1 MSKDLW
7 TSAKVG
13 LLVVVGLALIWGAYL
28 LVDETRG
35 GEDDYG
41 VYAIFDDAQGLVPK
55 SRVLIAG
62 IQVGHI
68 DGIRLVGDKA
78 RVDIKIRG
86 DVALHEDAWV
96 KKESASILGES
107 LLVINPGSVNKTRL
121 PDGSRLPVVEG
132 AMSTDDIMASVGRT
146 AESVE
151 NIAKQMERAFGTDE
165 GGEQMKSALE
175 NLSEA
180 LAAIN
185 RTIQQNEQVVG
196 RTLASLEETT
206 TRAGPKLVNIL
217 DDIEAVT
224 GNVREI
230 VGEDPENIETGGG
243 QIADTVESINRA
255 SHRLEEVLDDLGE
268 VSGRMA
274 DGEGTLGR
282 LTKDERLI
290 NEVEE
295 IAEGVND
302 FVGPISRLQTIVG
315 LRSEYNFLANTFKN
329 YVSLRLQPRE
339 DRYYLFELINDP
351 RGLTEFTQTNVRRSP
366 PADGE
371 PAVYQETRVET
382 RDAFRFSLMF
392 AKRIHFMTL
401 RFGILESTGG
411 VGVDFHLLDDH
422 LELTADAFAVG
433 EQALPRL
440 RARFALEVV
449 SKLWI
454 LGGIDD
460 AFNDSRDFFF
470 GLRLR
475 FNDEDLKSIL
485 PFSGSATGSI

>member
-1 MSKDLW
+1 MNKDLW

-13 LLVVVGLALIWGAYL
+13 LLVVAGIGLLWGAYL
-28 LVDETRG
+28 LVDETTG
-35 GEDDYG
+35 GDDDYG

-68 DGIRLVGDKA
+68 ESIRLVGAQA
-78 RVDIKIRG
+78 RVDINVRG
-86 DVALHEDAWV
+86 DVPLYDDATV
-96 KKESASILGES
+96 QKKTASILGES
-107 LLVINPGSVNKTRL
+107 LLVINPGSLDEEVL
-121 PDGSRLPVVEG
+121 PPDSELPVVEG
-132 AMSTDDIMASVGRT
+132 AKSTDDILASVGRT

-151 NIAKQMERAFGTDE
+151 NIAAQMERAFGTDE
-165 GGEQMKSALE
+165 GGEQMKSALQ

-180 LAAIN
+180 LEAIN
-185 RTIQQNEQVVG
+185 RTIQQNEEAVG

-206 TRAGPKLVNIL
+206 TTAGPKIVAIL
-217 DDIEAVT
+217 DDVEAVT
-224 GNVREI
+224 SSIREV
-230 VGEDPENIETGGG
+230 VGEDPDNLETGGG
-243 QIADTVESINRA
+243 QIADTVASINRA
-255 SHRLEEVLDDLGE
+255 SHRLEEVLQDFSE
-268 VSGRMA
+268 ASGRLA

-282 LTKDERLI
+282 LSKDEALI
-290 NEVEE
+290 DEVEE
-295 IAEGVND
+295 IAEGINSV
-302 FVGPISRLQTIVG
+302 VGPISRLQTIIG
-315 LRSEYNFLANTFKN
+315 LQSEYNFLANTFKS

-339 DRYYLFELINDP
+339 DRYYLLQLINDP

-366 PADGE
+366 PAEGE
-371 PAVYQETRVET
+371 PAVYQETRIET

-411 VGVDFHLLDDH
+411 IGVDFHLMDDQ
-422 LELTADAFAVG
+422 LEITADAFAVG

-454 LGGIDD
+454 LGGVDD

-485 PFSGSATGSI
+485 PFAGGGASI